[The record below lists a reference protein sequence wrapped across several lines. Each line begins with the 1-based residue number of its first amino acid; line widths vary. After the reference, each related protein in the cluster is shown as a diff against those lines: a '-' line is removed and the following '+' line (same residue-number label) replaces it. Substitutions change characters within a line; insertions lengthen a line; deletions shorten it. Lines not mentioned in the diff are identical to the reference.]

1 MRSPLQLSSPVTVSS
16 SLLYVFLITLLILEC
31 RLFVVTSPYFL
42 PLGIPQLAPY
52 FKEPIHSFSLLFLNH
67 FLQQNLS
74 IFFSV
79 NFCHRSSKQIC
90 LSVFR
95 SSHQGC
101 RDLCE
106 IFGCH
111 PKRDAEGSKKRILC
125 FGFNSRSKE
134 HLRIQ
139 RKKL

>member
-1 MRSPLQLSSPVTVSS
+1 M
-16 SLLYVFLITLLILEC
+16 
-31 RLFVVTSPYFL
+31 
-42 PLGIPQLAPY
+42 
-52 FKEPIHSFSLLFLNH
+52 
-67 FLQQNLS
+67 
-74 IFFSV
+74 

-134 HLRIQ
+134 HLRMQWEKFELLHYTCLNIIGYLIFLFSTLTKDLHLFHYIYYIYHYIPYIYLYLSLTLILFYNFLAFYLSISTTKYIQ
-139 RKKL
+139 LLLNLS